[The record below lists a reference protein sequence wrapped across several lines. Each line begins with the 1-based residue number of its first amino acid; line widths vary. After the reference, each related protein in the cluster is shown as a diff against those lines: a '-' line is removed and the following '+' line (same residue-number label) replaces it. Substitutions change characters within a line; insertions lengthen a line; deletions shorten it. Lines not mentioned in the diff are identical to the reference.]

1 MDNNLLG
8 TSRVIEYIEAHL
20 LEETLDLESVAKEIG
35 YSKYHLH
42 RMFSSVVGLTLHNY
56 IKRRRMTECAR
67 MLLSTDLSIQEI
79 ALCAGYDAQRS
90 FSRSFRAMYRCSPQ
104 YYRKHGDF
112 LPLQLK
118 YDITSRKK
126 INGDKIREIKI
137 TELDALTL
145 IGYSTSTGKG
155 FKDIGKCWHRLHKNK
170 SRIKNRVDFSFLIG
184 VNDYAGFESGGENPV
199 FRYIA
204 GAQVSSTEYLPKGM
218 EVFRLPSGRYAVF
231 HWRGKN
237 EDSLQPVAEY
247 VYQEWFPHSTCR
259 FSENN
264 PYDFVL
270 YGEEIGE
277 HDENEI
283 QYWVPIA

>member
-67 MLLSTDLSIQEI
+67 MLLSTNLSIQEI

-118 YDITSRKK
+118 YDITSREK
-126 INGDKIREIKI
+126 INGDRIREIKI
-137 TELDALTL
+137 TELEALTL

-231 HWRGKN
+231 HW
-237 EDSLQPVAEY
+237 
-247 VYQEWFPHSTCR
+247 
-259 FSENN
+259 
-264 PYDFVL
+264 
-270 YGEEIGE
+270 
-277 HDENEI
+277 
-283 QYWVPIA
+283 